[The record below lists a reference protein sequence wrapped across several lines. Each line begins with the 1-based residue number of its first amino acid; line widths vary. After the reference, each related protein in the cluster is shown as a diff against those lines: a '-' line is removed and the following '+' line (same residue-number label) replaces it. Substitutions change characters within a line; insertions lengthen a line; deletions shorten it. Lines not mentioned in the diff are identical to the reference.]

1 MLYTLWQPD
10 QRTFQEQQQQK
21 NESTRGITNSLN
33 IQAMPAV
40 MATVIGGGIIV
51 AILHGWSF
59 NGNMQTINCTNTT
72 TYYIVRTDITEP
84 SLSSADLFS

>member
-33 IQAMPAV
+33 IQAMTAV
-40 MATVIGGGIIV
+40 MPTVIGGGIIV
-51 AILHGWSF
+51 AILH
-59 NGNMQTINCTNTT
+59 
-72 TYYIVRTDITEP
+72 
-84 SLSSADLFS
+84 